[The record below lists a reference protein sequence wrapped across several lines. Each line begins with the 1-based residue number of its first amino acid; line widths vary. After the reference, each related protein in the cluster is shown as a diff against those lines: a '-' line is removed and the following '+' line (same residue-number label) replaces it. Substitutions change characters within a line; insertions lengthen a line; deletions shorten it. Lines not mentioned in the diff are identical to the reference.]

1 MQNKELDSLFED
13 INKVIR
19 QIRDLQDENF
29 EAGIVDSVV
38 SNCENLFSSYETIL
52 DTMEIIEYKVE
63 REVDREKWNPVQL
76 DDLYTDIKNWK
87 LPDNL
92 EIDEEN
98 KRGLKIIINNFAD
111 DLEDILDSLYGTN

>member
-1 MQNKELDSLFED
+1 MQNKELDTLFEY
-13 INKVIR
+13 INEVVR

-29 EAGIVDSVV
+29 EAGIVDSVM
-38 SNCENLFSSYETIL
+38 SNCENLFNSYEVIL

-63 REVDREKWNPVQL
+63 REVDREKWNTVQL

-92 EIDEEN
+92 EIDEED
-98 KRGLKIIINNFAD
+98 KRWLKITINNFAD
-111 DLEDILDSLYGTN
+111 DLEDILDSLYSN

>member
-13 INKVIR
+13 INQVIR

-38 SNCENLFSSYETIL
+38 SNCEYLFESYETIL
-52 DTMEIIEYKVE
+52 DHMEIIEYKVE
-63 REVDREKWNPVQL
+63 REVNREKWNPVQL

-92 EIDEEN
+92 EIDEED
-98 KRGLKIIINNFAD
+98 KKWLKIIINNFAD
-111 DLEDILDSLYGTN
+111 DLENILDSLYSN

>member
-1 MQNKELDSLFED
+1 MQNKELDTLFEY
-13 INKVIR
+13 INEVVR

-29 EAGIVDSVV
+29 EAGIVDSVM
-38 SNCENLFSSYETIL
+38 SNCENLFNSYEVIL
-52 DTMEIIEYKVE
+52 DNMEIIEYKVE

-92 EIDEEN
+92 EIDEED
-98 KRGLKIIINNFAD
+98 KRWLKITINNFAD
-111 DLEDILDSLYGTN
+111 DLENILDSLYSN